1 MLRRT
6 WLGQS
11 IVWAAGLGWSGAQ
24 AQGATPAAGSAPPVT
39 DKGGPLPA
47 TDKGGPLPVTDKGG
61 PLPALGTRLALP
73 EVTLFD
79 GSRFGPA
86 QADGQVLVVYWW
98 ASWCPFCAVQ
108 SPLIEQLWR
117 VHRSRGL
124 QVLALSVDRQAGDA
138 TAYLAKRGYTFPA
151 GLQTPEVA
159 RVLPKPKGLPVTLVR
174 GRDGRLLMAEAGQ
187 LFPEDIEQI
196 ARWL

>member
-11 IVWAAGLGWSGAQ
+11 VGWAAGLGGSLAQ
-24 AQGATPAAGSAPPVT
+24 AQTQPQAVAAGSSAA
-39 DKGGPLPA
+39 A
-47 TDKGGPLPVTDKGG
+47 TDKGGPPPAVGTWLP
-61 PLPALGTRLALP
+61 LP
-73 EVTLFD
+73 EVALFD
-79 GSRFGPA
+79 GSRFVPA
-86 QADGQVLVVYWW
+86 QADGQLLVVYWW

-124 QVLALSVDRQAGDA
+124 RVLALSVDRKADDA

-174 GRDGRLLMAEAGQ
+174 GRDGRVLMAEAGQ

>member
-6 WLGQS
+6 WMGLSVG
-11 IVWAAGLGWSGAQ
+11 WAAGLGWSLAQ
-24 AQGATPAAGSAPPVT
+24 AQAGAPAAGRAAAET
-39 DKGGPLPA
+39 DKGGPP
-47 TDKGGPLPVTDKGG
+47 
-61 PLPALGTRLALP
+61 PALGTRLPLP
-73 EVTLFD
+73 EVALFD
-79 GSRFGPA
+79 GSRFMPA
-86 QADGQVLVVYWW
+86 QADGQLLVVYWW

-124 QVLALSVDRQAGDA
+124 QVLALSVDRKADDA
-138 TAYLAKRGYTFPA
+138 TTYLTRRGYTFPA

-159 RVLPKPKGLPVTLVR
+159 RVLPKPKGLPVTVVR
-174 GRDGRLLMAEAGQ
+174 GRDGRVLMAEAGQ

>member
-6 WLGQS
+6 WLGQ
-11 IVWAAGLGWSGAQ
+11 GLGWVAALGGSGAQ
-24 AQGATPAAGSAPPVT
+24 AQGAASAAGPAPT
-39 DKGGPLPA
+39 A
-47 TDKGGPLPVTDKGG
+47 TDKGGPPQ
-61 PLPALGTRLALP
+61 ALGARLPLP
-73 EVTLFD
+73 EVALFD
-79 GSRFGPA
+79 GGRFEPA
-86 QADGQVLVVYWW
+86 QADGQLLVVYWW

-108 SPLIEQLWR
+108 SPLIERLWLA
-117 VHRSRGL
+117 HRARGL
-124 QVLALSVDRQAGDA
+124 QVLALSVDRKASDA
-138 TAYLAKRGYTFPA
+138 TSYLTKRGYTFPA

-174 GRDGRLLMAEAGQ
+174 GRDGRVLMAEAGQ

>member
-11 IVWAAGLGWSGAQ
+11 IVWAAGLGGSGAQ
-24 AQGATPAAGSAPPVT
+24 AQGAAPAAGSAPPVT
-39 DKGGPLPA
+39 DKPA
-47 TDKGGPLPVTDKGG
+47 TDKGGPLPT
-61 PLPALGTRLALP
+61 LGTRLALP
-73 EVTLFD
+73 EVALFD
-79 GSRFGPA
+79 GSRFMPA

-174 GRDGRLLMAEAGQ
+174 GRDGRVLMAEAGQ